1 MLWCGVSAPRCATF
15 IHKVQR
21 EMKKNMCGTLIL
33 NGNINSMLLDNND
46 NNDDDGVV
54 WFISQH
60 LAATQP
66 DRPTDQLTDRRAYIS
81 NAIGPVAAG
90 NIALCFIF

>member
-1 MLWCGVSAPRCATF
+1 
-15 IHKVQR
+15 
-21 EMKKNMCGTLIL
+21 MKKYMCGALIL

-60 LAATQP
+60 LAATKP

-81 NAIGPVAAG
+81 NAIVLRQVTLRFVLSFSFLFA
-90 NIALCFIF
+90 